1 LEGVRSSEG
10 LLNKKILIIDFAD
23 NNTGYTDKKEYLTKM
38 REDKIVQFVLFET
51 TLAKEQFLMQWEQ
64 FTRSVNSDQDVTL
77 QQSEKNGLFSYI
89 AQHRFR
95 AGEFQFVFEK
105 ARRSSKH
112 PEIYIKAEQAGG
124 YSALQSERT
133 DDASNNESKVFAFV
147 TNPRA
152 DLDIYRQ
159 IGGQCDLNIYQPYYE
174 NCRYA
179 YILEFFVK
187 TKLSAELLEKLKQHD
202 VAGSGIYKECALQ
215 LS

>member
-1 LEGVRSSEG
+1 
-10 LLNKKILIIDFAD
+10 
-23 NNTGYTDKKEYLTKM
+23 M
-38 REDKIVQFVLFET
+38 REDKVVQFVLFET

-64 FTRSVNSDQDVTL
+64 FTRSVNSDQDVTV
-77 QQSEKNGLFSYI
+77 QQSEKDGGFSYI

-112 PEIYIKAEQAGG
+112 PEIHIKAEQVGG
-124 YSALQSERT
+124 YSVLHSGRM
-133 DDASNNESKVFAFV
+133 DDARGSESKIFAFV
-147 TNPRA
+147 TDSRA
-152 DLDIYRQ
+152 DLDVFKKLDDQ
-159 IGGQCDLNIYQPYYE
+159 GNLNIYQPYYE

-187 TKLSAELLEKLKQHD
+187 TKFAAALQDKLKLLD
-202 VAGSGIYKECALQ
+202 VAGTGIYKECTLQ